1 MAWNEPGGGNQHDP
15 WSSGGRRGNNDRG
28 NRNGGNDGGNGGNN
42 PNGNNQNG
50 NNQGPPDLDEALK
63 KFQDKLNN
71 MLGGGGRRKGGG
83 KRAGGG
89 RSGGGKPRNALALP
103 GLVVVAALAI
113 WAATGFYLVDQSER
127 GVVLRFGEYQDTVSP
142 GLHWNPPLIDDVRMV
157 NVTRVRSLTQT
168 QSMLTRDE
176 NIVEV
181 EISAQYQV
189 ANPQDFVL
197 NVRDPGLSIENALDS
212 SLRHVVGGTDMIDI
226 LTSGREILGS
236 SVASRLQ
243 AYLDAYG
250 AGIRLQTIN
259 IESTSAPAPVI
270 DAFDDVIRA
279 REDRQRTINEGMAY
293 ANAIIPAAQGQA
305 QRIVEQGQGYRE
317 SVVAEAQGQANRF
330 NALLGEYQN
339 SPLVMRER
347 MYLDAIE
354 DVFGNTPKVLLDV
367 SDNAPLM
374 YLPLDQLRSGSN
386 GNRQSSGQSA
396 SGSDSNSGEELDPQV
411 IDRLRAT
418 QGASSSSSSS
428 NNSSIRREGR

>member
-15 WSSGGRRGNNDRG
+15 WSSGGRRGSN
-28 NRNGGNDGGNGGNN
+28 NGGNNGGGNGGN
-42 PNGNNQNG
+42 GG

-63 KFQDKLNN
+63 KFQDKLNG
-71 MLGGGGRRKGGG
+71 MLGGGKKSGGG
-83 KRAGGG
+83 SGGNK
-89 RSGGGKPRNALALP
+89 GGGKPRNSFALP
-103 GLVVVAALAI
+103 GLLLIVALAI
-113 WAATGFYLVDQSER
+113 WGASGFYLVDQSER
-127 GVVLRFGEYQDTVSP
+127 GVVLRFGEFQGIVSP
-142 GLHWNPPLIDDVRMV
+142 GLQWNPPLIDDVRMV
-157 NVTRVRSLTQT
+157 NVTRVRSVAQT

-189 ANPQDFVL
+189 ANPRDFVL
-197 NVRDPGLSIENALDS
+197 NVRDPALSIENALDS
-212 SLRHVVGGTDMIDI
+212 ALRHVVGGTDMIDI

-243 AYLDAYG
+243 TYLDAYG

-305 QRIVEQGQGYRE
+305 QRVVEQGQGYRE

-330 NALLGEYQN
+330 NALLTEYQN
-339 SPLVMRER
+339 SPEVMRER

-354 DVFGNTPKVLLDV
+354 EVFGNTPKVLLDI

-374 YLPLDQLRSGSN
+374 YLPLDQMRSGS
-386 GNRQSSGQSA
+386 SSGS
-396 SGSDSNSGEELDPQV
+396 SSSSSSDSSSNSSDAIDPRVLDS
-411 IDRLRAT
+411 LRT
-418 QGASSSSSSS
+418 SQGGASSSSSSS
-428 NNSSIRREGR
+428 SIRREGR

>member
-15 WSSGGRRGNNDRG
+15 WSGGGRRG
-28 NRNGGNDGGNGGNN
+28 GGNGGGG
-42 PNGNNQNG
+42 GNRG
-50 NNQGPPDLDEALK
+50 GNQGPPDLDEALK

-71 MLGGGGRRKGGG
+71 MLGGRGGKGGG
-83 KRAGGG
+83 GRGGKGGG
-89 RSGGGKPRNALALP
+89 RPRNTFALP
-103 GLVVVAALAI
+103 GLLLVIALGI
-113 WAATGFYLVDQSER
+113 WGAMGFYLVDQAER
-127 GVVLRFGEYQDTVSP
+127 GVVLRFGEFQTVVGP

-189 ANPQDFVL
+189 NDPRDFVL
-197 NVRDPGLSIENALDS
+197 NVRNPQLSIENALDS
-212 SLRHVVGGTDMIDI
+212 ALRHVVGGTDMIEI

-243 AYLDAYG
+243 TYLDSYG
-250 AGIRLQTIN
+250 TGIRLQTIN

-305 QRIVEQGQGYRE
+305 QRLVEQGQGYRE

-330 NALLGEYQN
+330 NALLVQYTNAPEI
-339 SPLVMRER
+339 MRER
-347 MYLDAIE
+347 LYLDAMA
-354 DVFGNTPKVLLDV
+354 DVFARTPKVLVDV
-367 SDNAPLM
+367 RDDAPLM
-374 YLPLDQLRSGSN
+374 YLPLDQRPGGSGGGE
-386 GNRQSSGQSA
+386 GNDGDAARGESG
-396 SGSDSNSGEELDPQV
+396 ELDPRV
-411 IDRLRAT
+411 LERLRTTSSA
-418 QGASSSSSSS
+418 QGG
-428 NNSSIRREGR
+428 NTGGIRREGR

>member
-15 WSSGGRRGNNDRG
+15 WSSGGRRGGNDNDG
-28 NRNGGNDGGNGGNN
+28 NRGSNNGGNN
-42 PNGNNQNG
+42 GNKG
-50 NNQGPPDLDEALK
+50 GGNQGPPDLDEALK
-63 KFQDKLNN
+63 KFQDKLNS
-71 MLGGGGRRKGGG
+71 MLGGGKKGGSKKSDGGGGGG
-83 KRAGGG
+83 K
-89 RSGGGKPRNALALP
+89 SRNPFALP
-103 GLVVVAALAI
+103 GLLIIVALAI
-113 WAATGFYLVDQSER
+113 WAAMGFYLVDQSER
-127 GVVLRFGEYQDTVSP
+127 GVVLRFGEFQGIVEP
-142 GLHWNPPLIDDVRMV
+142 GLQWNPPLIDDVRMV

-189 ANPQDFVL
+189 ANPRDFVL
-197 NVRDPGLSIENALDS
+197 NVRDPAISIENALDS
-212 SLRHVVGGTDMIDI
+212 ALRHVVGGTDMIDI

-236 SVASRLQ
+236 SVSSRLQ
-243 AYLDAYG
+243 SYLDNYG

-330 NALLGEYQN
+330 NSLLSEYGN
-339 SPLVMRER
+339 APDIMRER
-347 MYLDAIE
+347 MYLDTME
-354 DVFGNTPKVLLDV
+354 EVFSNSPKVLLDV
-367 SDNAPLM
+367 SENAPLM
-374 YLPLDQLRSGSN
+374 YLPLDQMRGGTGGNRNDSSSGNSENSSNEQLDADVLERLRS
-386 GNRQSSGQSA
+386 
-396 SGSDSNSGEELDPQV
+396 
-411 IDRLRAT
+411 T
-418 QGASSSSSSS
+418 QSSSSTNTNSS
-428 NNSSIRREGR
+428 NSIRREGR